1 MAYGLI
7 DIASQTRQQAIQGLQ
22 ADAER
27 EQNRAMANDQQRA
40 QYKQGQLSAAGAGA
54 GIGAAIGAG
63 AASGTW
69 GGPVGALVGA
79 AAGAI
84 AYSLSS

>member
-27 EQNRAMANDQQRA
+27 EQNRELANKQQRA

-63 AASGTW
+63 TASGAW
-69 GGPVGALVGA
+69 GGPVGAAVGA
-79 AAGAI
+79 AVGAI